1 MTEQNKSTPTMD
13 DRLADFTDR
22 ALDGKTTV
30 LASGTDRE
38 LRELEN
44 TVMRIN
50 RAFPKEALDEKT
62 LKRMQADFKSR
73 ARKAS
78 APSRPIWQSQQSR
91 QRFVLAFAMIAILAA
106 IFVSLPFLNTGNG
119 EIQGTAGI
127 NAGGTLLLVAIGCVI
142 AILIWLRLRK

>member
-1 MTEQNKSTPTMD
+1 MTEQKKSTPNMD
-13 DRLADFTDR
+13 DQLADFTDR
-22 ALDGKTTV
+22 TLDGKTAV
-30 LASGTDRE
+30 LASTSDRE
-38 LRELEN
+38 LRSLEDA
-44 TVMRIN
+44 VMRLN
-50 RAFPKEALDEKT
+50 QAFPKESLDEKT
-62 LKRMQADFKSR
+62 LKRMQADFKVR

-78 APSRPIWQSQQSR
+78 ASSRSTWQSQQSR

-106 IFVSLPFLNTGNG
+106 IFISMPFFNLGSG